1 MKAGDP
7 REKTPG
13 LRTREPV
20 SDEGNRNVPETRNG
34 LHQHN
39 QSMTVSEFRISNS
52 GVMPLDNLAG
62 SPIFIVTERTFDLK
76 RGELVPSNGRQAI
89 RSEAAMARAR
99 EAALEL
105 FSTQGYGAT
114 SMRQISEKAEVSL
127 GNLYHH
133 FGNKEAIYQGLID
146 EYWVRLVDP
155 KDELQQLFERAKF
168 PDDLEEMARLIE
180 RAVEKNAPYILL
192 IFIDV
197 IEFKGEHIRTFYRGM
212 RERFEE
218 AYSSSLEEQKRD
230 GHLGDPDPIV
240 AVMLATRWLF
250 YFFTVEKC
258 FGVPMH
264 FGMSPDEAVTE
275 FIRILRY
282 GVLSRSHAEEVGHG

>member
-1 MKAGDP
+1 
-7 REKTPG
+7 
-13 LRTREPV
+13 
-20 SDEGNRNVPETRNG
+20 
-34 LHQHN
+34 
-39 QSMTVSEFRISNS
+39 
-52 GVMPLDNLAG
+52 
-62 SPIFIVTERTFDLK
+62 
-76 RGELVPSNGRQAI
+76 
-89 RSEAAMARAR
+89 MARAR

-218 AYSSSLEEQKRD
+218 AYSGSLEEQKRD